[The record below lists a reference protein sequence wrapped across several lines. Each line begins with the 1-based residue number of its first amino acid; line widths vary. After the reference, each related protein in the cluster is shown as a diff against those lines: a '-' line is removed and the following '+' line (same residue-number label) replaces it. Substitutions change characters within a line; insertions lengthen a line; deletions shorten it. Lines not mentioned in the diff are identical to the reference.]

1 MGWEAVSPTKTSPT
15 AGEMTEGVLASAGR
29 GAINQ
34 VTSRLN
40 ADFASGI
47 GRSVLQGMTFGF
59 GDEIGAGLRSLGGEE
74 YSIIRD
80 KIRADMD
87 EFRDEETAFA
97 YGTEIASALLTP
109 GGVIKVLSMA
119 PKAAKAAASLLP
131 SAAKGRL
138 AQATLGGAAYGAG
151 TAPEMEAVPAGAIAG
166 GVIGA
171 GGQKLGE
178 PISRATSAL
187 GRELSSRLGISKLT
201 PGQLAGGYL
210 NKMEQA
216 MTSVP
221 FMGGGVEKARR
232 ASVEAFPAM
241 LYNRAL
247 RPLGKSVP
255 KDLDARQ
262 AFNRTKSII
271 TQEYDE
277 VLEGIDVPFGDE
289 ALDALDAVVS
299 RAKENLG
306 EVGKDQA
313 KDFENLV
320 LNRVISAA
328 GDNNDVLSG
337 AQLKKISSEIRKK
350 MSDAIKKNDFDLA
363 DAYSDMDASLLS
375 LFADQAPSMA
385 TRLKKLDRAYS
396 NYVPLRRAAAMA
408 DESAFSPA
416 QALSAVRAAEKKL
429 GATGEGALAAGEG
442 RMQPLMEI
450 SKKVLGASLPDSGT
464 AMRSG
469 VLGTVGGLTGIGVGT
484 GYVSPEQAAMI
495 AASGLAGRGL
505 YTKPGMLLLGRPS
518 VRLTKAAARSPA
530 TAGLLAEQA
539 APGAQEMLLGPIV
552 P

>member
-59 GDEIGAGLRSLGGEE
+59 GDEIEAGLRSLGGEE

-131 SAAKGRL
+131 SVAKGRL
-138 AQATLGGAAYGAG
+138 AQATLGGALYGAG
-151 TAPEMEAVPAGAIAG
+151 TAPEIEAVPAGTIAG
-166 GVIGA
+166 GVFGA

-187 GRELSSRLGISKLT
+187 GRELSSKLGISKLT

-221 FMGGGVEKARR
+221 FMGGGIEKARR

-277 VLEGIDVPFGDE
+277 VLEGIDVPFGDD

-337 AQLKKISSEIRKK
+337 TQLKKISSDIRKK

-408 DESAFSPA
+408 DESAFTPA
-416 QALSAVRAAEKKL
+416 QALRAVRAAEKKL

-450 SKKVLGASLPDSGT
+450 SKSVLGASLPDSGT

-484 GYVSPEQAAMI
+484 GYVSPEQAAII
-495 AASGLAGRGL
+495 AASGFAGRGL
-505 YTKPGMLLLGRPS
+505 YTKPGMLFVGRPS

-539 APGAQEMLLGPIV
+539 APGAQEMLLGPVV